1 MELVEDQT
9 FSACDVKID
18 NKRFVRCKFA
28 GCRFLF
34 HAEGGCY
41 FGDCNFFGDCY
52 LAIHESVCTIV
63 NALSLLPDNGA
74 DELFSIIG
82 SYINGRLS
90 FEEYLV
96 KIKGRYSS
104 TLMLNSKIFMT
115 IDFVRAFRGAP
126 IPMKTSSYV
135 DHIHRKFNYFEMD
148 SSREAAV
155 ARDGAKY
162 VYLEHESFVN
172 TWVDGGILPLVPMSA
187 HRGEER
193 LHQKMPDENLILNAN
208 MPLEEVRKLGFSFDR
223 TMSMF
228 GIENCVR
235 SDSTPI
241 PDIFVGELREEDGLA
256 LCFANS
262 LSGAI
267 AARFNRK
274 FCVRIENI
282 NAFKAAL
289 DAILGA
295 QGVSGGCSYTIN
307 HNRNHFLKHIED
319 AWQDEFRIIWP
330 TLKSARTI
338 KLPPGFATSVV
349 VPEFKNASLD
359 EFGRI
364 SSFYA
369 KQLAD
374 IDRNGFHKRPV
385 PTAFE

>member
-1 MELVEDQT
+1 MTSKSTTNDLCDANLQNAAFYFTQKGVVILVIVT
-9 FSACDVKID
+9 
-18 NKRFVRCKFA
+18 
-28 GCRFLF
+28 
-34 HAEGGCY
+34 
-41 FGDCNFFGDCY
+41 FFGGCY

-63 NALSLLPDNGA
+63 NALSLLPDSGA

-82 SYINGRLS
+82 IYINGRLS
-90 FEEYLV
+90 FEEYLD
-96 KIKGRYSS
+96 KIKSRSSS
-104 TLMLNSKIFMT
+104 TLMLNSKIFVT
-115 IDFVRAFRGAP
+115 IDFIRAFRGAP
-126 IPMKTSSYV
+126 IPVETSRYV
-135 DHIHRKFNYFEMD
+135 DHIHRKFNCFEMD
-148 SSREAAV
+148 SSREAGV

-172 TWVDGGILPLVPMSA
+172 TWLDGGILPLVPMSA

-193 LHQKMPDENLILNAN
+193 LRQKTPDENLILNAN
-208 MPLEEVRKLGFSFDR
+208 MPLEEIRKLGFSFDR
-223 TMSMF
+223 PTSMF
-228 GIENCVR
+228 GIADCVR
-235 SDSTPI
+235 SDGTPI
-241 PDIFVGELREEDGLA
+241 PDIFVGELMEEDGLA

-282 NAFKAAL
+282 DAFKAAL

-295 QGVSGGCSYTIN
+295 QGVSGSCSYTIN

-330 TLKSARTI
+330 TLKSARTV

-364 SSFYA
+364 SSIYA

-374 IDRNGFHKRPV
+374 IDRSGLHKRPV
-385 PTAFE
+385 PSGFE